1 MDEIRREVRYK
12 YPQCTT
18 LEDFELQFNV
28 SIYDWFFMMT
38 EEGYAS
44 TVIFSSR
51 TKLQWV
57 GDKVRSYK
65 PDSTLTVQ
73 VGNYCQ

>member
-1 MDEIRREVRYK
+1 M
-12 YPQCTT
+12 

-44 TVIFSSR
+44 TIILIYLNNQKPNFSLKVISSGG
-51 TKLQWV
+51 TPCFLSV
-57 GDKVRSYK
+57 FI
-65 PDSTLTVQ
+65 LTNNFYVKRLK
-73 VGNYCQ
+73 